1 MPKWLLKRQTKFGSI
16 LDNYLS
22 GNYYLTIKNLIMKPG
37 KLLGAVL
44 LGAAAGAILG
54 ILFAPDKGSETRKKI
69 SQKKDELK
77 DTLRD
82 KFNDLGEA
90 IVEKYDSIR
99 GEANDILE
107 KTKDKA
113 QSFKDETKRNFV

>member
-1 MPKWLLKRQTKFGSI
+1 
-16 LDNYLS
+16 
-22 GNYYLTIKNLIMKPG
+22 MKPG